1 MARTLKEETIRGLRN
16 DKAFNMAEFGDACE
30 IARKNRRRK
39 NYCGTASCV
48 AGHILAAGARL
59 GRKVPKELL
68 TDFDYGAKAILYE
81 KGGQLMGE
89 LGLDDTGD
97 ATARA
102 ARFLWACAYGKE
114 SANKLDFYG
123 EDFAPHTDLDDITA
137 PQAIAHL
144 KSL

>member
-1 MARTLKEETIRGLRN
+1 MTTLKQETIKGLQN

-30 IARKNRRRK
+30 IAKKNRSRK

-68 TDFDYGAKAILYE
+68 TDFDYGAKAILYK
-81 KGGQLMGE
+81 KGSQLME
-89 LGLDDTGD
+89 KLGLSDNGD
-97 ATARA
+97 PTARA
-102 ARFLWACAYGKE
+102 ARFLWARSYGKE

-137 PQAIAHL
+137 PQAIEHL